1 MRSTSRPRRTRR
13 LETTVAVLG
22 LVSGLSCASLS
33 ACGVP
38 LDDQPRAID
47 RTTTTQTTLVP
58 ASDGGEGSMSVFF
71 FRGDQLTAERVAMDD
86 DPTID
91 DAVNAVLGEP
101 EPPLDTRIPIG
112 TELLGFALVDDTA
125 VIDLSDNIEAF
136 TGQAQKEAYAQ
147 LVFTAL
153 ASGRAESVR
162 FRVGGE
168 PVKAPTDQGN
178 LDVVTAD
185 DYDPPLNPR

>member
-1 MRSTSRPRRTRR
+1 

>member
-1 MRSTSRPRRTRR
+1 MRPTSLPRRRR
-13 LETTVAVLG
+13 RTGTALTVLG
-22 LVSGLSCASLS
+22 LVSVLSCASIT

-71 FRGDQLTAERVAMDD
+71 FRGDQLTAERVAVDD

-91 DAVNAVLGEP
+91 DAVNTVLGEP
-101 EPPLDTRIPIG
+101 KPPLDTRIPIG
-112 TELLGFALVDDTA
+112 TELLGFALDGETA
-125 VIDLSDNIEAF
+125 VIDLSDDIEAF

-153 ASGRAESVR
+153 ASGRARSVR

-168 PVKAPTDQGN
+168 PVKAPTDHGN
-178 LDVVTAD
+178 LDVVTAN
-185 DYDPPLNPR
+185 DYDPPLNPD